1 MRLKA
6 CDVTFGYSKK
16 QNVLSGVNFCIEQG
30 EVAGLTA
37 PSGYGK
43 STLAKLLAGFERP
56 KQGKIVLEDN
66 AGRIVTSPKG
76 EQNPVQLI
84 FQHPEKAVNP
94 RWKMRKVLEEAG
106 MPEDELRKAAG
117 IQEGWLDRW
126 PTELSGGELQRF
138 CVVRALKEGTRF
150 LIADEMTTMLDA
162 VTQAQIWNLVLLY
175 AKEHDIGV
183 IVISHDMEL
192 LKRVCGRVVDLAEQN
207 IQ

>member
-6 CDVTFGYSKK
+6 CDVTFGYTKK
-16 QNVLSGVNFCIEQG
+16 KNVLSGVNFCVEQG

-56 KQGKIVLEDN
+56 KRGKIVLEDN
-66 AGRIVTSPKG
+66 TGRIVSFRKG

-106 MPEDELRKAAG
+106 MPEEELRKAAG

-138 CVVRALKEGTRF
+138 CVVRALKEETRF

-162 VTQAQIWNLVLLY
+162 VTQAQIWNLVLSY
-175 AKEHDIGV
+175 AKEHEMGV

>member
-6 CDVTFGYSKK
+6 CDVTFGYAKK
-16 QNVLSGVNFCIEQG
+16 KNILSGVNFCVEQG
-30 EVAGLTA
+30 EVTGLTA

-56 KQGKIVLEDN
+56 KRGKIVLEDN
-66 AGRIVTSPKG
+66 AGRIVTSRKG

-106 MPEDELRKAAG
+106 MPEEELRKAAG

-138 CVVRALKEGTRF
+138 CVVRALKEETRF

-162 VTQAQIWNLVLLY
+162 VTQAQIWNLVLSY
-175 AKEHDIGV
+175 AREHDIGV

>member
-56 KQGKIVLEDN
+56 KRGKIVLEDN
-66 AGRIVTSPKG
+66 TGRIVTSRKG

-106 MPEDELRKAAG
+106 MPEEELRKAAG

-138 CVVRALKEGTRF
+138 CVVRALKEETRF

-162 VTQAQIWNLVLLY
+162 VTQAQIWNLVLSY

-192 LKRVCGRVVDLAEQN
+192 LKRVCGRVVDLTEQN